1 MLRIQQINQF
11 RHLCKRPFSVSL
23 KHAKKLEVAP
33 QLMPNNT
40 EKDYVVNVFSFEKT
54 TNRKYRQFLSE
65 EVSFFGFVGA

>member
-23 KHAKKLEVAP
+23 KQAKKSEVAP
-33 QLMPNNT
+33 PNNT
-40 EKDYVVNVFSFEKT
+40 EKDYVVNVISFEKT
-54 TNRKYRQFLSE
+54 TNRKYGQFLSE